1 MAYNVKFL
9 KGTAAEYTS
18 ASKNSTTFYYTTD
31 DAQLYLGEIKLSNGS
46 DLAAAIERIAKNEG
60 DIKTINTTLTTIQGD
75 ESVEGSVKN
84 LIKAAK
90 DALDQRITN
99 VDTKVGSL
107 ENLSTTDKDNI
118 VDAINE
124 VLAAVGTGGTASV
137 VTLSESSSED
147 YAKVYTLKQG
157 TTTVGTINI
166 PKDMVVSSGTVEVNP
181 AGQPAGTY
189 IVLTLANATN
199 DKLYINVGNLV
210 DIYKAKAEAAQVQV
224 AIDSETRE
232 ISASIVAGS
241 IGTTELTDLAVT
253 TAKIAEGNVTKSK
266 LSAEVQTSLG
276 LADSAVQSVAAGTTN
291 GTISVDGTEVSV
303 AGLKSAAFAEASA
316 FDAAGTAE
324 TKANAALASAKSYA
338 DELNTAMDGRVDVL
352 EAAIGENGSV
362 ATQIATEIQKLDA
375 DITSAAVEEGKGI
388 QVNVKEVD
396 GKITEVAVSGD
407 FSQAYDAAGS
417 ANSALASAKSYADGL
432 AGNYATAA
440 QGTKADSA
448 LQAADIT
455 TGSVNGTIA
464 VKGTDVEVKGL
475 GSAAYAATTAFDAS
489 GSAATAKSEAI
500 AAAAT
505 DATTKANTAEANAKT
520 YVDTA
525 LTWGSISE

>member
-9 KGTAAEYTS
+9 KGTAADYAS

-46 DLAAAIERIAKNEG
+46 DLAAAITRIAKNEG
-60 DIKTINTTLTTIQGD
+60 DITAINTTLTKIQGD
-75 ESVEGSVKN
+75 DTVEGSVKN

-90 DALDQRITN
+90 TDLEGKISA

-107 ENLSTTDKDNI
+107 DNLSTTDKDNI

-124 VLAAVGTGGTASV
+124 VLAAVGTGGTAAV
-137 VTLSESSSED
+137 VTMSESSSED
-147 YAKVYTLKQG
+147 YVKIYTLKQG
-157 TTTVGTINI
+157 TTTIGNINI
-166 PKDMVVSSGTVEVNP
+166 PKDMVVKSGTVEVNP
-181 AGQPAGTY
+181 TGKDEGTY
-189 IVLTLANATN
+189 IVLTLANATE
-199 DKLYINVGNLV
+199 DKIYVNVGTLV

-224 AIDSETRE
+224 AIDPTTRE

-241 IGTTELTDLAVT
+241 IGTTELADLAVT

-266 LSAEVQTSLG
+266 LSTEVQTSLG
-276 LADSAVQSVAAGTTN
+276 LADSAVQSVAAGTTD
-291 GTISVDGTEVSV
+291 GTISVDGTEVGV

-324 TKANAALASAKSYA
+324 TKANDALASAKSYA
-338 DELNTAMDGRVDVL
+338 DGLNTTMDGRVDAL

-375 DITSAAVEEGKGI
+375 TVNSAAVEGGKGI
-388 QVNVKEVD
+388 QVSVVETD
-396 GKITEVAVSGD
+396 GKLTSVSVSGD
-407 FSQAYDAAGS
+407 FSKTYDAAGS
-417 ANSALASAKSYADGL
+417 ASSALASAQSYADGL
-432 AGNYATAA
+432 AVNYATAA

-455 TGSVNGTIA
+455 TGSTNGTIA
-464 VKGTDVEVKGL
+464 VKGTDVAVKGL
-475 GSAAYAATTAFDAS
+475 GSAAYTASTAYDAS

-505 DATTKANTAEANAKT
+505 DATTKANTAESNAKAYT
-520 YVDTA
+520 DTA
-525 LTWGSISE
+525 LTWGTIA